1 MTRRIT
7 LWSISLTLVAGL
19 AFVPACEKQA
29 KGETAATAQ
38 QVEPAA
44 KQEAGAAAPTATA
57 PAGPTYAVAT
67 PKSEARA
74 GAAGKSKIT
83 VTPAKGYKWNKDYP
97 AKLTLDAPKRVKLAK
112 AEYKQLAGDFSTGD
126 KDAGV
131 EVAYTAAAEA
141 CEDTITG
148 KLKFSVCN
156 DKTCLIEE
164 AAVRIAVSVT
174 P

>member
-7 LWSISLTLVAGL
+7 SWSIALILVGGFAI
-19 AFVPACEKQA
+19 APACEKQA
-29 KGETAATAQ
+29 KGETAAAAAK
-38 QVEPAA
+38 VEP
-44 KQEAGAAAPTATA
+44 ATA
-57 PAGPTYAVAT
+57 PAAAAPADKKDKGPTYAVAT
-67 PKSEARA
+67 PKSEAQA
-74 GAAGKSKIT
+74 GQAGKGTVT

-97 AKLTLDAPKRVKLAK
+97 AKLTLDAPKKVKLAK
-112 AEYKQLAGDFSTGD
+112 TEYKQLAGDFKMGE

-141 CEDTITG
+141 GEDAITG

-164 AAVRIAVSVT
+164 AAVRIAVNVT